1 MAEAQLPLD
10 EVKAVLLR
18 TDEHFRQMVT
28 EHHELDERIRSLT
41 TQSYLSDQ
49 QQFEEVALKKRKLA
63 LKDRIEAVVREHLT
77 LTRPTPAQSH

>member
-1 MAEAQLPLD
+1 MADAQLPLE

-18 TDEHFRQMVT
+18 TDEHFRQLVS

-77 LTRPTPAQSH
+77 LTPPSPMQSH

>member
-1 MAEAQLPLD
+1 MADAQLPLE

-18 TDEHFRQMVT
+18 TDEHFRQMVS
-28 EHHELDERIRSLT
+28 EHHELDVRIRSLT

-77 LTRPTPAQSH
+77 LTPPSPAPSH